1 MSRTSDIQGSQPPP
15 APDPTGSVSGVP
27 WWLEPPRALGAGILD
42 LGRAGLYL
50 WSVFMRTLYYTFRGK
65 REKGDVWKYGLEM
78 GNRSLFFMTVTMGF
92 VGMLFVHQAAFQL
105 NEITGDLH
113 LVGAAYIEFTI
124 RELAAS
130 VGAVV
135 LATRVGAG
143 IAAEIGSM
151 VVTDQVDAMRMNGTD
166 PVEYLVSPRFIASL
180 ITGTAILI
188 YTALVMVLFGMLAAY
203 LYFDVNP
210 RIFMNFMYVDWHEVL
225 IGLTK
230 CLAYCAA
237 IPVVSSYCGLSTF
250 GGSEGVGWATTRAVV
265 NSAIA
270 IILLDAIIS
279 TSAYFIFYA

>member
-1 MSRTSDIQGSQPPP
+1 M
-15 APDPTGSVSGVP
+15 
-27 WWLEPPRALGAGILD
+27 LGASILD
-42 LGRAGLYL
+42 MGRAGRYL
-50 WSVFMRTLYYTFRGK
+50 WSIFIRTLYYTFRGR
-65 REKGDVWKYGLEM
+65 REKGDVWRYGLEM
-78 GNRSLFFMTVTMGF
+78 GNRSVFFMTVTMGF

-105 NEITGDLH
+105 NQITGDLH

-180 ITGTAILI
+180 VTGTAIII
-188 YTALVMVLFGMLAAY
+188 YTAFIMVISGMIAAQ

-210 RIFMNFMYVDWHEVL
+210 RIFLNFMYVDWHEVL
-225 IGLTK
+225 TGFVK
-230 CLAYCAA
+230 CWAYCAA
-237 IPVVSSYCGLSTF
+237 IPVVSAYCGLSTF

-279 TSAYFIFYA
+279 TSAYFIFY